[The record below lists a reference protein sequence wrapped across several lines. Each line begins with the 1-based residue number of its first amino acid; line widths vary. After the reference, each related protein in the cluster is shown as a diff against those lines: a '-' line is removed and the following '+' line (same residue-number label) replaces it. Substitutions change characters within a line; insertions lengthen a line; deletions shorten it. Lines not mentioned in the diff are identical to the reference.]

1 MKSTYYKLNPARREN
16 CFELFG
22 LDFMIDQNFK
32 VWLIEENTNP
42 ALEICCTLLSR
53 IIPSLID
60 NVFRYYN
67 IYYTYRIALDP
78 IFPPP
83 NFQNQKKLIH
93 EN

>member
-1 MKSTYYKLNPARREN
+1 MKSTYYKLNPGRREN

-22 LDFMIDQNFK
+22 MDFMIDQNFK

-60 NVFRYYN
+60 NVFRYY
-67 IYYTYRIALDP
+67 IYFINNRIAIDP

-83 NFQNQKKLIH
+83 NF
-93 EN
+93 